1 MGVERT
7 MRIKGDFMIREIT
20 GEDILIVIGQVSQN
34 FNGMIKL
41 N

>member
-34 FNGMIKL
+34 FNRMIKL